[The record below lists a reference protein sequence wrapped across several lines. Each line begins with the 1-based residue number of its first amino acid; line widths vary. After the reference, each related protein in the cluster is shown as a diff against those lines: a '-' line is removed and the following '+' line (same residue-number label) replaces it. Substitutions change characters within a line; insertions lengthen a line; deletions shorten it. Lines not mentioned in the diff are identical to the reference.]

1 MNFKHHAIQY
11 VIDVVTLCGGN
22 DRIGKKKR
30 KKYHAR
36 INGRHSVYPVALIQ
50 PGGSS
55 IVVTH
60 RTSDV
65 RVTSDIPV
73 TLGLVPV
80 ELSTIISASHAATY
94 VIKTYVS

>member
-1 MNFKHHAIQY
+1 MLL
-11 VIDVVTLCGGN
+11 LCVGKM
-22 DRIGKKKR
+22 IELEKKKR

-36 INGRHSVYPVALIQ
+36 INGRYSVYPVALIQ

-60 RTSDV
+60 RKSDI
-65 RVTSDIPV
+65 RVTSYIQI

-80 ELSTIISASHAATY
+80 ELSTSISVSHAATY
-94 VIKTYVS
+94 VINTYVS